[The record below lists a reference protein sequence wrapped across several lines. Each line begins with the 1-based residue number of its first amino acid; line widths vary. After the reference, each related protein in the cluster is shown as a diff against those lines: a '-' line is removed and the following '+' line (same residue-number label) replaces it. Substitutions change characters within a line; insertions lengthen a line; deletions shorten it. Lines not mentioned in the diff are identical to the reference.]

1 MARIRNGNQA
11 AFESLYDG
19 FHRLVYSIAQR
30 MLADPMAAED
40 LTQAVFL
47 KIWANPDAFS
57 GGNFAAWIARVA
69 RNRSLDVL
77 RARSARPESEMPVDL
92 GSEDD
97 LDDAVFAK
105 IQGER
110 VRAALFALPE
120 EQRKPIEMGF
130 FAGVTHEEIA
140 RRTGTPLGTVK
151 TRIRSGLRKLREA
164 LEASAA

>member
-1 MARIRNGNQA
+1 MMPAGSWRRIRNGYEA
-11 AFESLYDG
+11 AFETLTDG

-30 MLADPMAAED
+30 MLADPMAAQD
-40 LTQAVFL
+40 LTQAVSR
-47 KIWANPDAFS
+47 KIRPTPMDLGRQTS
-57 GGNFAAWIARVA
+57 STGLRAAAEP
-69 RNRSLDVL
+69 RSLDVL
-77 RARSARPESEMPVDL
+77 RAPSARPESEAPVDL

-130 FAGVTHEEIA
+130 FAA
-140 RRTGTPLGTVK
+140 
-151 TRIRSGLRKLREA
+151 
-164 LEASAA
+164 